1 MLNDLKNSY
10 GKVAHSI
17 LGDDWKKLDKNE
29 CIRGYCDT
37 EDTNLSDAYLAAAMY
52 KYWHLIGS
60 YTNQGSG
67 AYDAETV
74 YDWLTHSMQY
84 AKKHQ
89 PWKKGGN
96 LADQWNG
103 PDKAIN
109 IYMKSMRQGFYQ
121 WSNSKKRAAYFTQSL
136 SLDKMIEDTGDA
148 NMLECDDITDISLE
162 VPVSMDIKNLVKENF
177 NNKNYMSSF
186 IIDGIINSS
195 VIDIIKESDGYYYS
209 QFNKKKLSKHLR
221 NIDDSYCK
229 IFSKEY
235 ELPLDGVIAARD
247 DCSNLSS
254 TRIYT
259 LMRNTLSKLAKNPLF
274 LQRN

>member
-1 MLNDLKNSY
+1 
-10 GKVAHSI
+10 
-17 LGDDWKKLDKNE
+17 
-29 CIRGYCDT
+29 
-37 EDTNLSDAYLAAAMY
+37 MY
-52 KYWHLIGS
+52 KYWHLIDS

-96 LADQWNG
+96 LAGQANG

-148 NMLECDDITDISLE
+148 NMLSCEDIWDTSIDLSVNL
-162 VPVSMDIKNLVKENF
+162 DIKNLVKNNF

-186 IIDGIINSS
+186 IIDGIVNGS
-195 VIDIIKESDGYYYS
+195 VIDIKKEDDGYYYS
-209 QFNKKKLSKHLR
+209 QFNKKKLSKHLKHL
-221 NIDDSYCK
+221 DDSYCE
-229 IFSKEY
+229 IFSKAY
-235 ELPLDGVIAARD
+235 DLPLNGVIAARD
-247 DCSNLSS
+247 DCSKLSS
-254 TRIYT
+254 TRVYT
-259 LMRNTLSKLAKNPLF
+259 LMRNTLRTLSKNPLF